1 MTNIRKMLHHI
12 REEQPDVWL
21 LPFCALMLVLM
32 VFFAGLYAYSHL
44 SSLEY
49 ESAFADLSDTLVP
62 KREIKLAKNMDDLI
76 SDKLSDVVKMTV
88 TARYIRFELSTP
100 SLFDSGNAELKPYI
114 LPLFEKMSEHLKG
127 MDNTIIVEGHTDNVP
142 ISTSL
147 YHSNWELSAAR
158 SFNVINYFIKQNIAP
173 SRLVAHGY
181 GEFRPLASND
191 MEDGRA
197 KNRRIEITI
206 LRGT

>member
-1 MTNIRKMLHHI
+1 MTNLRKMIHTI

-32 VFFAGLYAYSHL
+32 VFFAGLYAYSQL

-62 KREIKLAKNMDDLI
+62 KKEITLAKNMDDII

-100 SLFDSGNAELKPYI
+100 SLFDSGSAELKPYI
-114 LPLFEKMSEHLKG
+114 LPLFKKMSEHLAV
-127 MDNTIIVEGHTDNVP
+127 MDNTIIVEGHTDNIP

-158 SFNVINYFIKQNIAP
+158 SFSVINYFLNQSIAP

-181 GEFRPLASND
+181 GEFRPLAPND
-191 MEDGRA
+191 TEEGRA

-206 LRGT
+206 LRGA